1 MYYIYI
7 YPVDD
12 LDHRSPPMALR
23 NHTYESEDARVQVRQ
38 RACMFKDAEY
48 PVLMLCIY
56 AHPLNTY

>member
-1 MYYIYI
+1 
-7 YPVDD
+7 
-12 LDHRSPPMALR
+12 MALR